1 MSETTDEFITAA
13 WIVGAP
19 VAAAGKWAG
28 RKAYHGAQRAGMA
41 YQNWRYGGAG
51 DNPRGSDPYA
61 QVSSFAPSAQGNRWT
76 SVETSETTSY
86 YHHSSTKWS
95 REGSGKE

>member
-19 VAAAGKWAG
+19 VVAAGKWAG
-28 RKAYHGAQRAGMA
+28 RKAYRGAQRAGMA
-41 YQNWRYGGAG
+41 YQNWRWGGAG
-51 DNPRGSDPYA
+51 ESTPATTSGGSPA
-61 QVSSFAPSAQGNRWT
+61 GASGGRWT
-76 SVETSETTSY
+76 GIETETTTSY

>member
-19 VAAAGKWAG
+19 VVAAGKWAG

-51 DNPRGSDPYA
+51 EVPQATAVAASRNNGDP
-61 QVSSFAPSAQGNRWT
+61 GKWG
-76 SVETSETTSY
+76 SVEHTETTSY

-95 REGSGKE
+95 REGQKG